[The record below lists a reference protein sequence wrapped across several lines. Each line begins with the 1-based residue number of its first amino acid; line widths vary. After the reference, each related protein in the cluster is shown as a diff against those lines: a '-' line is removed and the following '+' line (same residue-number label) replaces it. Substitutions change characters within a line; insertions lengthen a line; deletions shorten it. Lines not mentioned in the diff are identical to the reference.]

1 MKELAPQ
8 TKDGSYSRPTY
19 NLKGVIGSSEFP
31 VGSSMELHSP
41 ISTIPRKSCTFLVDH
56 AASTPGS
63 SASGIVVCVVHLCSL
78 LCNCSA

>member
-31 VGSSMELHSP
+31 VGSFIKLHSP
-41 ISTIPRKSCTFLVDH
+41 ISTTPQITYIPCTPCCASPWQLSQWKSD
-56 AASTPGS
+56 
-63 SASGIVVCVVHLCSL
+63 LCP
-78 LCNCSA
+78 

>member
-31 VGSSMELHSP
+31 VGTVMELHSP
-41 ISTIPRKSCTFLVDH
+41 IPTIPRKSCVSPVDH
-56 AASTPGS
+56 AAPAPGS
-63 SASGIVVCVVHLCSL
+63 SAR
-78 LCNCSA
+78 

>member
-31 VGSSMELHSP
+31 VSSSMELHSP
-41 ISTIPRKSCTFLVDH
+41 ISTIPTK
-56 AASTPGS
+56 P
-63 SASGIVVCVVHLCSL
+63 
-78 LCNCSA
+78 

>member
-31 VGSSMELHSP
+31 VRP
-41 ISTIPRKSCTFLVDH
+41 
-56 AASTPGS
+56 
-63 SASGIVVCVVHLCSL
+63 SL
-78 LCNCSA
+78 LIHSLSIGQCIHSLSDMLY

>member
-31 VGSSMELHSP
+31 VGSFMKLHSP
-41 ISTIPRKSCTFLVDH
+41 IFTISCKLCIFPVH
-56 AASTPGS
+56 YAAPAPGS
-63 SASGIVVCVVHLCSL
+63 SA
-78 LCNCSA
+78 N